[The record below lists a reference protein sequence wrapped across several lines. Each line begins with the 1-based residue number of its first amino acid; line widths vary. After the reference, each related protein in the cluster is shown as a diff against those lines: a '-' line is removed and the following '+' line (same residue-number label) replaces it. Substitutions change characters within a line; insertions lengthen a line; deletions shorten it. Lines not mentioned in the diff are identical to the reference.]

1 MRKRGS
7 LITPSITRSFFFF
20 FFEDKRNYRVI
31 HVLVL
36 LVIEPAKQDKY
47 TSCSSSTNKI
57 RKPFL
62 HSERQN
68 MLHKA
73 RLVSGLA
80 LTMQAGDSFSSTVF
94 FFFLTLLL
102 SNTCR
107 RCPRGAGVTHS
118 QSEAGVS
125 IIPVAMADLQST
137 GYIFSSH
144 NTDRSK
150 SCLLQ
155 TGVDDPS
162 RM

>member
-62 HSERQN
+62 HSERQH

-94 FFFLTLLL
+94 FFFNVVAVQHVSTL
-102 SNTCR
+102 ST
-107 RCPRGAGVTHS
+107 RCGCHTL